1 METEEVN
8 NILGLISENGELI
21 LKQKKISVIPRTFYF
36 MRFEQI
42 LILDIRGNEIT
53 EIEGAICQNLPMI
66 KKLDA
71 RNNKIKV
78 ISSHIKAMMQLNI
91 LRLDHNELT
100 SLPNEVGDLLLL
112 EELSF
117 SDNKIVQIP

>member
-1 METEEVN
+1 MAAVLE
-8 NILGLISENGELI
+8 LITENGELI
-21 LKQKKISVIPRTFYF
+21 LKGKKIELIPKVFYNF
-36 MRFEQI
+36 KFNTI

-71 RNNKIKV
+71 RNNKIKSV
-78 ISSHIKAMMQLNI
+78 SVHIKAMMRLAI
-91 LRLDHNELT
+91 LRLDHNELIA
-100 SLPNEVGDLLLL
+100 LPNELCELAML

-117 SDNKIVQIP
+117 SDNKLSHLPQNIG